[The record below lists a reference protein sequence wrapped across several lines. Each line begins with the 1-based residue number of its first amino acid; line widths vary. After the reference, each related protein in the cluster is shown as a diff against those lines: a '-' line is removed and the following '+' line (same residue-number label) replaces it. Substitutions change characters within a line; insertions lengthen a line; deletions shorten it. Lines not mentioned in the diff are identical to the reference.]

1 MQPKLGIGS
10 VRHRRNSPNP
20 DAVEHAFS
28 YPLFMPL
35 LDLDRVAET
44 LSASPW
50 WSAEKRNIA
59 SHRRADYLGDAQQ
72 PLKQAV
78 LDEVE
83 TQLGFRPNGQVLQLA
98 HARYFGH
105 NFNPIALYFCFDQ
118 DQQLQACLAEVNNIP
133 WREKT
138 CYAMPV
144 NNETSRRDRWT
155 WTHRN
160 DKNLHVSPFMP
171 MDMEYRWRVK
181 LSDNRLVVHIEN
193 WQQLEDSKREQKQF
207 DATLQLELHDI
218 TPQQLRSVL
227 WRYPAMTAKV
237 VGAIHWQALKLWL
250 KGVPYIP
257 KPNTPKP
264 NKRQQASH

>member
-1 MQPKLGIGS
+1 MQPKLGIGT
-10 VRHRRNSPNP
+10 VRHRRSNIKQ
-20 DAVEHAFS
+20 HAFS

-44 LSASPW
+44 LSTSPW

-118 DQQLQACLAEVNNIP
+118 NQQLQACLAEVNNIP

-144 NNETSRRDRWT
+144 NNETSRPDRWT

-193 WQQLEDSKREQKQF
+193 WQTVEGSSHEQKQF

-218 TPQQLRSVL
+218 TPQRLRSVL
-227 WRYPAMTAKV
+227 WRYPAITAKV

-257 KPNTPKP
+257 KPHTLKP
-264 NKRQQASH
+264 NKEQQAPH